1 MPTVI
6 GDLLNDPEW
15 NVQKDELIRIS
26 GHFYQKGWM
35 VGTSGNLSVR
45 VSPDTFLI
53 TASGRPKGMLS
64 KEDLLSIRGFDEL
77 PATSESLRKPSAE
90 VSIHQAIYSN
100 MKEANA
106 VFHVHSVESNIVSE
120 WAVDHRVLLPPLEM
134 VKGFGVLDPS
144 LGYHIDVLE
153 NHLDVSRIALDLSGL
168 LSSSSVFRETMLS
181 AFLIRHHGLT
191 VWGKDVMDAFHRI
204 ELLEYVFR
212 FMVTMRTSDSLRSS
226 VGLN

>member
-1 MPTVI
+1 MRVFI

-26 GHFYQKGWM
+26 GYFYQKGWM
-35 VGTSGNLSVR
+35 VGTSGNLSVK

-64 KEDLLSIRGFDEL
+64 KEDLLDVRGFDGPPE
-77 PATSESLRKPSAE
+77 TSGGPRKPSAE
-90 VSIHQAIYSN
+90 VSIHQAIYSSVD
-100 MKEANA
+100 EANA

-120 WAVDHRVLLPPLEM
+120 WAIDHRVHLPPLEM
-134 VKGFGVLDPS
+134 IKGFGVADPS
-144 LGYHIDVLE
+144 LGYRIDVLE
-153 NHLDVSRIALDLSGL
+153 NHLDVSRIALDLREL
-168 LSSSSVFRETMLS
+168 LSHSGVFRETRLP

-191 VWGKDVMDAFHRI
+191 VWGKDAMDAFHRI

-212 FMVTMRTSDSLRSS
+212 FMVTMRTSDRPSPSA
-226 VGLN
+226 GFN